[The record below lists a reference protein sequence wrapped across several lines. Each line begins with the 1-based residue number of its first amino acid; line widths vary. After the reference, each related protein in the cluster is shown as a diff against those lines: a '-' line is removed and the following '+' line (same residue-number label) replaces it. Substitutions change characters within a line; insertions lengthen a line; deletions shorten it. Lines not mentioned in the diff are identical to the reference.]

1 MSFDLDDDELKAT
14 RRMKKL
20 DKMLEVGE
28 YVRTTEGRIDK
39 VKNLKFDDPQYIECE
54 KGLIQE
60 KIIEKHCKE
69 IIGVIKIGDFVNG
82 RRVLFLH
89 DCHVEIGEDDWT
101 TNEIIPPND
110 IKEILTKEQYEDNYY
125 KIQ

>member
-54 KGLIQE
+54 KGL
-60 KIIEKHCKE
+60 
-69 IIGVIKIGDFVNG
+69 
-82 RRVLFLH
+82 
-89 DCHVEIGEDDWT
+89 T
-101 TNEIIPPND
+101 ND
-110 IKEILTKEQYEDNYY
+110 IKEILTKEQYEDNFY
-125 KIQ
+125 KVQ

>member
-1 MSFDLDDDELKAT
+1 MAFDLDDDELKAT

-20 DKMLEVGE
+20 DNMLRVGE
-28 YVRTTEGRIDK
+28 YVRTTDGRIDK
-39 VKNLKFDDPQYIECE
+39 VKNPKFDDPHYIECE

-60 KIIEKHCKE
+60 KIIEK
-69 IIGVIKIGDFVNG
+69 
-82 RRVLFLH
+82 L
-89 DCHVEIGEDDWT
+89 GEDDWT
-101 TNEIIPPND
+101 TNEIIPQND